1 MSGKSFVCAHHKVS
15 RSKILKEMNIEEEFS
30 LFLERT
36 MPEGF
41 ASRPYK
47 TYAEITRE
55 FLTTFRFAHTK
66 ERVGKKGKVA
76 TFDVKFIMKQHMF
89 VMYINEFFKAINV
102 PNIGSWEEIPSDSYE
117 HLREFWRSIS
127 VDVPLDIRR
136 DKISHI
142 QHPGLRYFAL
152 FLVRGFLARK
162 NTTACTGPIIYLLRC
177 AKDGTH
183 PNFKLGVI
191 ISRTL
196 SYAVCHN
203 ESKPTYAGAIAAM
216 VYEHIK
222 EERRFRNIGTEVL
235 ESNLLDSEM
244 LLKMKILV
252 RVWNIIFG
260 CISSWLGMVLS
271 PALCFLTLNILTGYQ
286 TGGLLSKKSMN
297 GSWLLKLLR
306 TMHGRRRSLSL
317 PIRRYCRRYLHLL
330 RRHGTNLHHLH
341 MPHSMH
347 PHLQHRMPGGMHLQR
362 LTTTLGKGLLPSGG
376 MKVLLHSGAARAL
389 LQRWIIR
396 LGAEPRLSWLL
407 ASPQTCGSMYP
418 SLFLHC
424 ILPC

>member
-1 MSGKSFVCAHHKVS
+1 MNFARLLMSQMLG
-15 RSKILKEMNIEEEFS
+15 
-30 LFLERT
+30 
-36 MPEGF
+36 
-41 ASRPYK
+41 
-47 TYAEITRE
+47 
-55 FLTTFRFAHTK
+55 
-66 ERVGKKGKVA
+66 VGKKFLV
-76 TFDVKFIMKQHMF
+76 TLM
-89 VMYINEFFKAINV
+89 NN
-102 PNIGSWEEIPSDSYE
+102 S
-117 HLREFWRSIS
+117 EFWRSIC
-127 VDVPLDIRR
+127 VDVPMDIHRSNL
-136 DKISHI
+136 SHI
-142 QHPGLRYFAL
+142 QHPVLRYFAL
-152 FLVRGFLARK
+152 FLVRGFLESK
-162 NTTACTGPIIYLLRC
+162 NTTACTGPVIYLLRY
-177 AKDGTH
+177 AKNGTYLDF
-183 PNFKLGVI
+183 NLGVI
-191 ISRTL
+191 LARIL
-196 SYAVCHN
+196 SYVVAHN
-203 ESKPTYAGAIAAM
+203 GSKPLYAGAIATM

-407 ASPQTCGSMYP
+407 ASPQAWGGMCSSP
-418 SLFLHC
+418 HLHC
-424 ILPC
+424 I